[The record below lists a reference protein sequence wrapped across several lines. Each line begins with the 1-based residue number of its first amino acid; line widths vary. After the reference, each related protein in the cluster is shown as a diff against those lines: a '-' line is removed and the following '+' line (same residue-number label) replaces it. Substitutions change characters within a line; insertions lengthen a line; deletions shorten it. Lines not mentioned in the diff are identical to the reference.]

1 MEKNQMENYFLGWGT
16 LVLINTALANIDGRS
31 PLAYFV
37 GSLFFGPILTLV
49 LGVTKYD
56 PEKGTSFVSL
66 SLGRSGVAAPVT
78 RLPNWLIVTAIIGFG
93 VLFWAILTGK

>member
-1 MEKNQMENYFLGWGT
+1 MENYFLGWGT

-56 PEKGTSFVSL
+56 PEGSEQQRYNKIIILASTHCALFVGIV
-66 SLGRSGVAAPVT
+66 GRYKHLRVSV
-78 RLPNWLIVTAIIGFG
+78 F
-93 VLFWAILTGK
+93 